1 MTSSMDADPLIADID
16 YLTIGG
22 LSTRQHYGIVDAGA
36 DGSDPSGQHVG
47 PVKQPTRGRV
57 MTTKTEDPIRDA
69 AEQVANSLSQRGYAF
84 VEEDMIEPLT
94 ATLRAFLQTAGI
106 PLNTASTP
114 NPASP
119 SAS

>member
-1 MTSSMDADPLIADID
+1 MIA
-16 YLTIGG
+16 
-22 LSTRQHYGIVDAGA
+22 
-36 DGSDPSGQHVG
+36 P
-47 PVKQPTRGRV
+47 
-57 MTTKTEDPIRDA
+57 TEDPIRDA

-106 PLNTASTP
+106 PLNTVGVP

-119 SAS
+119 STS